1 MSRLTE
7 GLPYGLQWEIEPASS
22 HVDGADITV
31 EATGQSDYFIDPAG
45 TATALNGA
53 RAVGPVPDSEWQ
65 LSARVVADLTA
76 TYDAGV
82 LLLWSDERHFAKL
95 CLERSPQGQ
104 AMIVSVVTREVSD
117 DANAW
122 DVEGDA
128 AWLRISGLTND
139 TYAFHSS
146 KDGAHWELVRHFRL
160 IGSRPMKYGISAQS
174 PIGDGCSVTFEELS
188 VARHSLK
195 DLRDFT

>member
-1 MSRLTE
+1 MSKLTE
-7 GLPYGLQWEIEPASS
+7 ELPYGLRWEIEPAASQI
-22 HVDGADITV
+22 DGADITV
-31 EATGQSDYFIDPAG
+31 VAAGQSDNFIDPAG
-45 TATALNGA
+45 NVTALNGA
-53 RAVGPVPDSEWQ
+53 RAVGPMPDSDWQ

-76 TYDAGV
+76 TFDAGV

-117 DANAW
+117 DANAR

-174 PIGDGCSVTFEELS
+174 PIGDGCSVRFEELS

>member
-1 MSRLTE
+1 MSKLTE
-7 GLPYGLQWEIEPASS
+7 DLPYGLQWEIEPASS
-22 HVDGADITV
+22 HIDGADITV

-45 TATALNGA
+45 TVTALNGS
-53 RAVGPVPDSEWQ
+53 RAVGPAPDSDWQ
-65 LSARVVADLTA
+65 LSARVVADLSA

-95 CLERSPQGQ
+95 CLERSPHGE

-139 TYAFHSS
+139 AYAFHSS

-160 IGSRPMKYGISAQS
+160 VGSRPMKYGISAQS
-174 PIGDGCSVTFEELS
+174 PIGDGCSVTFEGLS
-188 VARHSLK
+188 VARRSLT